1 MKNYKK
7 NNSNRVFINNQIR
20 AKEVRLITEDGQ
32 QIGVTPISQ
41 AISMAEEKGLDLVQV
56 TEKVSPPVCKI
67 ADYGKY
73 LYQLKK
79 KEKKPHKKGG
89 ETKGIRLKF
98 KTGEHDLLTKAKQSA
113 KFLEQGNRV
122 KIDLILR
129 GREKALRNQAQ
140 IQINK
145 FLDILKEITPIE
157 IDQPSK
163 KNPRGLSLII
173 KKGHEQT
180 KDKEISKQKVQSD
193 QERKSNA

>member
-1 MKNYKK
+1 LT
-7 NNSNRVFINNQIR
+7 SRAIEI
-20 AKEVRLITEDGQ
+20 AKEQ
-32 QIGVTPISQ
+32 
-41 AISMAEEKGLDLVQV
+41 GLDLIQV
-56 TEKVSPPVCKI
+56 TERVSPPICKI
-67 ADYGKY
+67 TDYGKY

-98 KTGEHDLLTKAKQSA
+98 KTGEHDLRTKAKQSA
-113 KFLEQGNRV
+113 KFLDQGNRV

-140 IQINK
+140 IQVNK
-145 FLDILKEITPIE
+145 FLDILKEMISIE

-163 KNPRGLSLII
+163 KNPRGISLII

-180 KDKEISKQKVQSD
+180 KDKEVSD
-193 QERKSNA
+193 QEVQDNQKRQVNA